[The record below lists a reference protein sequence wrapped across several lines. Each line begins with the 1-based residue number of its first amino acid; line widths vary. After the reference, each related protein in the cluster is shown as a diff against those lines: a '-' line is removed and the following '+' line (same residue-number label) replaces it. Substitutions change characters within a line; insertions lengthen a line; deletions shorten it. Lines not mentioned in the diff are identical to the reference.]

1 MIISQTRLLKNIFFL
16 YRVITCCL
24 ALCCVERSPLDELL
38 AVSLREEE
46 LNGSL
51 QAVDDSLIQA
61 RSALQSAYMEV
72 QRLLMVKQQV
82 SSCE

>member
-1 MIISQTRLLKNIFFL
+1 MCF
-16 YRVITCCL
+16 L
-24 ALCCVERSPLDELL
+24 ALCCVEHSQLDELL

-46 LNGSL
+46 LSSSL
-51 QAVDDSLIQA
+51 QAVDNNLIQA

-82 SSCE
+82 SSDE